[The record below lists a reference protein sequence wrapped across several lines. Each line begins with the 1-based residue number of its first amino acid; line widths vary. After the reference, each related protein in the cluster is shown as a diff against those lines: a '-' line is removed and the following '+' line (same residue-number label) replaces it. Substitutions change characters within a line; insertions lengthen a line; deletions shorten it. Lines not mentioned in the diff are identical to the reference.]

1 MKNVIGV
8 LIGIVLNLQI
18 ALGNMN
24 ILTIL
29 ILPIHEQRIS
39 FHFFASSIYFNNV
52 LQFSVY
58 RSFTSLVKFIPRYFI
73 LFVAFVNCI
82 IFLISLSA
90 SPLLEMQQIFVY
102 WFCTLKLYCI
112 CLLFLIVFFLVES
125 LRFSTYK
132 IMSTASSNSFHVIRI
147 VTVLLRPYPI
157 WCLIYISCLIALART
172 SQAFI

>member
-82 IFLISLSA
+82 IFLIFLSA

-102 WFCTLKLYCI
+102 
-112 CLLFLIVFFLVES
+112 
-125 LRFSTYK
+125 
-132 IMSTASSNSFHVIRI
+132 
-147 VTVLLRPYPI
+147 
-157 WCLIYISCLIALART
+157 
-172 SQAFI
+172 